1 MLLHLNRR
9 KSKGKYFSS
18 FVSLF
23 LAAEH
28 ICILGNGLEL
38 ACNGGSC
45 ISLSWKLVPVQN
57 QEYELN
63 DLFLC
68 SRTELTVSGMT
79 SNQVKKSRVK
89 S

>member
-1 MLLHLNRR
+1 MLLHLNRK
-9 KSKGKYFSS
+9 KSKGKSFSS

-28 ICILGNGLEL
+28 IFILGNGLEL

-45 ISLSWKLVPVQN
+45 ISLSCKLVPVQYR
-57 QEYELN
+57 EYELN

-68 SRTELTVSGMT
+68 SRTELTVSGMM